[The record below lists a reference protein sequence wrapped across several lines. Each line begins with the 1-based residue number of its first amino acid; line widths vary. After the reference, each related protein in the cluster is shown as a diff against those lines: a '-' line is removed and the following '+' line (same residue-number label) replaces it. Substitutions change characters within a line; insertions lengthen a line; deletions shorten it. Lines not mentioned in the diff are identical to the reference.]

1 MADYQTARVR
11 MVDNQLR
18 TNDVT
23 DRRVLSAMGAI
34 PREMFVPASKRPT
47 AYIDDDV
54 CVSPASEDTPARYL
68 LKPHVLA
75 KLLQLAEFETSDL
88 ALVVGCASGYSA
100 AVIAQIAESVV
111 GLEVSEKLASEASET
126 ISELGIDNVAVLSNK
141 LTDGLK
147 SEGPYDVI
155 IVDGA
160 VSQVPEALKEQLK
173 DKGRLV
179 VIRGQGLAGQAYLYR
194 RSGEAISGV
203 AAFNASAPT
212 LPGTEQPSE
221 FVF

>member
-1 MADYQTARVR
+1 MADYQTARAR

-23 DRRVLSAMGAI
+23 DRRILNAMSAI
-34 PREMFVPASKRPT
+34 PREMFVPASKRST
-47 AYIDDDV
+47 AYIDEDI
-54 CVSPASEDTPARYL
+54 CVLPAEEGSPARFL

-75 KLLQLAEFETSDL
+75 KLLQLAEPEPSDL
-88 ALVVGCASGYSA
+88 ALVVGCATGYSA
-100 AVIAQIAESVV
+100 AVVAQIAESVV
-111 GLEVSEKLASEASET
+111 GLEVNEKLAAEAGET
-126 ISELGIDNVAVLSNK
+126 MSDLGIDNVAVLSNK

-160 VSQVPEALKEQLK
+160 VSQVPQALKEQLK
-173 DKGRLV
+173 DRGRLV
-179 VIRGQGLAGQAYLYR
+179 VIQGQGLAGQAYLYR
-194 RSGEAISGV
+194 RSGSAVSGV
-203 AAFNASAPT
+203 AAFNASAPI
-212 LPGTEQPSE
+212 LPGTERVSE